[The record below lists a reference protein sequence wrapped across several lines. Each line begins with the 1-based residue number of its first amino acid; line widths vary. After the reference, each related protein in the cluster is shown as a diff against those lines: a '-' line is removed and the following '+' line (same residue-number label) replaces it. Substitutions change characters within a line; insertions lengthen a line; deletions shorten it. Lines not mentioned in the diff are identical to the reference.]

1 MLVTSLFSDGA
12 DLSLYIVYKPTNL
25 STNIYIY
32 IYIKIAENKIM
43 ARVYVYK
50 KYLVL
55 PFGKRI

>member
-25 STNIYIY
+25 STNIYI
-32 IYIKIAENKIM
+32 KIAENKIM